1 MFNSE
6 QKHQEHNKKIVTD
19 LRNLV
24 ETSAEYYGDKVLYQ
38 YKRYKEEHKFTIHH
52 STDGGDTWSILYQ
65 ADLLGVGGIIDIEQY
80 DDILILYTYTDGI
93 YIYRI
98 K

>member
-38 YKRYKEEHKFTIHH
+38 YKRYKEEHKFTYNDNKEMLYCVGTAFSELGLMGQTVSVI
-52 STDGGDTWSILYQ
+52 GDSCPEYMTVYIS
-65 ADLLGVGGIIDIEQY
+65 AVTAVG
-80 DDILILYTYTDGI
+80 
-93 YIYRI
+93 
-98 K
+98 